1 MSISQSLPFQLAKA
15 LLPNGERRPYLVGRD
30 GMEDDYCSLFAVST
44 LRNRGL
50 SVASQEAALNAVN
63 VLSGF
68 CQVKQ
73 IDLAGRL
80 RAGKYL
86 TSIEC
91 EALSNF
97 ARQSFGAEARRYQK
111 VVALGKVRRGYA
123 YAVPSVARHT
133 HFKRLTHI
141 ADFVEWM
148 AKYLLTHLSPERM
161 LRIAEMREDVL
172 RHRGSAS
179 PVRDD
184 FDDEEFTQRHNQA
197 LNDVIAPGSERNP
210 FRPELQ
216 LRNLLLVEL
225 LRQTGIRR
233 GEVLSLQVRDVD
245 HVKRQITVRRRHDAT
260 DDPRV
265 DQPVSK
271 TDGRT
276 IPISV
281 YLTELIVQYVAQRR
295 TVPGATKHRY
305 LFVTHKAGPTQGQPM
320 TKAALKEVFETLA
333 ASDELLSSV
342 RTHLLRHFFSSELAK
357 LQHESGAD
365 EDSKDL
371 HRRVRNYLAGRK
383 QHSEVDAVYTQM
395 ETKRQ
400 ARVTVLA
407 LQDRMAGRHALP
419 RGEA

>member
-1 MSISQSLPFQLAKA
+1 MSISRPLPFHLTKA
-15 LLPNGERRPYLVGRD
+15 LLPNGERRPFLVGQD
-30 GMEDDYCSLFAVST
+30 GMEDDYCSLFVVST

-68 CQVKQ
+68 CQVNE

-97 ARQSFGAEARRYQK
+97 ARQSFGAEAKRHQK

-123 YAVPSVARHT
+123 YAVPSVAPPT

-148 AKYLLTHLSPERM
+148 AKYLLTHLSPDRM

-172 RHRGSAS
+172 RHRGIAV
-179 PVRDD
+179 PARDD
-184 FDDEEFTQRHNQA
+184 YDDEEFTQLHNRA
-197 LNDVIAPGSERNP
+197 LNEVIELGSERNP
-210 FRPELQ
+210 FKAELQ
-216 LRNLLLVEL
+216 IRNLLLVEV

-233 GEVLSLQVRDVD
+233 GEVLSLQVRDID
-245 HVKRQITVRRRHDAT
+245 HVKRQLTVRRRHDAI
-260 DDPRV
+260 DDIRI

-276 IPISV
+276 IPISA
-281 YLTELIVQYVAQRR
+281 YLTELVVQYVAERR
-295 TVPGATKHRY
+295 MVPGATKHRY
-305 LFVTHKAGPTQGQPM
+305 LFVTHKSGPTQGQPM
-320 TKAALKEVFETLA
+320 TKAGLREVFESLS
-333 ASDELLSSV
+333 ASDENLAKV
-342 RTHLLRHFFSSELAK
+342 RTHLLRHFFSNELARV
-357 LQHESGAD
+357 QHEWGSD
-365 EDSKDL
+365 EDNKDL

-383 QHSEVDAVYTQM
+383 QHSAVDAVYTQV

-400 ARVTVLA
+400 ARVAVLA
-407 LQDRMAGRHALP
+407 LQDRIAGRQQP

>member
-1 MSISQSLPFQLAKA
+1 MSISQPLPFQLAKA
-15 LLPNGERRPYLVGRD
+15 LLPNGERRSFLVD
-30 GMEDDYCSLFAVST
+30 QAGMEDDYCSLFVVST

-68 CQVKQ
+68 CQANK
-73 IDLAGRL
+73 IDLAGL
-80 RAGKYL
+80 FRAGRYL
-86 TSIEC
+86 TSVEC

-97 ARQSFGAEARRYQK
+97 ARQSFGAEAKRHQK

-123 YAVPSVARHT
+123 YAAPSVARHT

-141 ADFVEWM
+141 ADFLEWM
-148 AKYLLTHLSPERM
+148 AKYLLTHLSPDRM
-161 LRIAEMREDVL
+161 SRIAEMREDVL
-172 RHRGSAS
+172 RHRGSSTPAK
-179 PVRDD
+179 DD
-184 FDDEEFTQRHNQA
+184 FDDEPFSQRHNRV
-197 LNDVIAPGSERNP
+197 LNDVIAPGSELNP
-210 FRPELQ
+210 FRAELQ
-216 LRNLLLVEL
+216 LRNLLLIEL

-233 GEVLSLQVRDVD
+233 GELLSLQVRDVD

-260 DDPRV
+260 DDPRI

-276 IPISV
+276 IPMSI
-281 YLTELIVQYVAQRR
+281 YLTELIVQYVALRR
-295 TVPGATKHRY
+295 KVPGATKHRY
-305 LFVTHKAGPTQGQPM
+305 LFVTHKSGPTQGQPM
-320 TKAALKEVFETLA
+320 TKDALKEVFKTLA
-333 ASDELLSSV
+333 ASDERLSKV
-342 RTHLLRHFFSSELAK
+342 RSHLLRHFFSNELARV
-357 LQHESGAD
+357 QHESASD

-383 QHSEVDAVYTQM
+383 QHSAVDAVYTQG

-400 ARVTVLA
+400 AKAAVLA
-407 LQDRMAGRHALP
+407 LQDRMAKRFADA